1 MIEIDK
7 GKLCA
12 FNEIKATENAV
23 IVYVKKCIKSILT
36 NYEELLLFKKYFMP

>member
-12 FNEIKATENAV
+12 FNEIKATENAA
-23 IVYVKKCIKSILT
+23 IIYIKKDV
-36 NYEELLLFKKYFMP
+36 

>member
-23 IVYVKKCIKSILT
+23 IVYVKKMYKIDI
-36 NYEELLLFKKYFMP
+36 NELRRTFAF

>member
-23 IVYVKKCIKSILT
+23 IVCVKKMYKIDI
-36 NYEELLLFKKYFMP
+36 NELRRTFAF